1 MVFVVRKKKERMGYL
16 AHASLKVASK
26 ARIPNPIPATP
37 TIRNAVIQNS
47 TPVAVDNSIVPIAH
61 KINAHKINAHPNNPT
76 RQINKSWIL
85 KKSLCLA
92 TALRFLK

>member
-47 TPVAVDNSIVPIAH
+47 TPVAVDNSIVPR
-61 KINAHKINAHPNNPT
+61 AHKINAHPNNPT